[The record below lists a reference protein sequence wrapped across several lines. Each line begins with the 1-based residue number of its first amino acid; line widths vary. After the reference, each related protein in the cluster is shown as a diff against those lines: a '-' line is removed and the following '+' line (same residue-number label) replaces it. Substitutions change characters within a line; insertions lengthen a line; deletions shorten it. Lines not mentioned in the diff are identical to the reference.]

1 MERFLSFERAETMTP
16 DELHEFN
23 AAMDVY
29 IERKNAAKGG

>member
-1 MERFLSFERAETMTP
+1 MERFLSYECAETMMP

-29 IERKNAAKGG
+29 IERKNAEKGG